1 MWCTKKPGQTTY
13 YHPANIFLLLIL
25 ALLLWRISLMTII
38 AFTDNTESRYAEIA
52 QLTLNHGF
60 WLMPHIYLDQAF
72 FAKPP
77 LSTWL
82 AAFSAKLLGNSELS
96 LRLPSFLAGLVTL
109 GAIWQWGKGL
119 SHTARYFALFA
130 ALTSPLFF
138 VSIGAVMTDAIQMAC
153 VTLALLCVHQ
163 VLNAT
168 PKVPFI
174 SAHAA
179 SRDKELSQ
187 PLNYQ
192 QHTNPHLWRLGFWLA
207 CGIGMLSKGLATIAL
222 IGLPL
227 VLFAVSSKNYQRLW
241 RALWCWHG
249 LLLAALVAVP
259 WYGMAE
265 FAYPGFL
272 NYFFIG
278 EHWMRFTHPGWSG
291 DQYGHAHRYPLG
303 MIWVF
308 WAIAILPWLWVFTR
322 LAWHTLRP
330 KIWASLHETQRLL
343 WCACLAPL
351 LFFTF
356 SSNIILTYPLTAIPP
371 FAVLLAYWYA
381 QNCMHPSRWVILS
394 SVITGMVIIIGSL
407 TLPQALETHSTRQLI
422 RTFHTYARPQQPLIY
437 SFPPPYSAYFYS
449 QENIQLA
456 DRPDSLQ
463 QALAVPGN
471 LIVVASEKN
480 LPPSIVYQKLYENG
494 KSSLIQIKP

>member
-1 MWCTKKPGQTTY
+1 MWCTKKLGQTKAY
-13 YHPANIFLLLIL
+13 CHRANIFLLLIL
-25 ALLLWRISLMTII
+25 MLLLWRISLMAII

-82 AAFSAKLLGNSELS
+82 AALSAKLLGNSELS
-96 LRLPSFLAGLVTL
+96 LRLPSFLAGLITL
-109 GAIWQWGKGL
+109 AAIWQWGKAL
-119 SHTARYFALFA
+119 PYAARYFSVFA

-138 VSIGAVMTDAIQMAC
+138 ISIGAVMTDAIQMAC
-153 VTLALLCVHQ
+153 VMLALFCVHQ

-168 PKVPFI
+168 STEPLMP
-174 SAHAA
+174 AHKT
-179 SRDKELSQ
+179 SWDKKERSEQ
-187 PLNYQ
+187 SNR
-192 QHTNPHLWRLGFWLA
+192 HAHLWRLGFWLA

-227 VLFAVSSKNYQRLW
+227 ALLAVSSKNYQRLW
-241 RALWCWHG
+241 HALWCWHG

-265 FAYPGFL
+265 SAYPGFL

-303 MIWVF
+303 TIWVF
-308 WAIAILPWLWVFTR
+308 WAAAILPWLWIFVR
-322 LAWHTLRP
+322 LAWRTLRP
-330 KIWASLHETQRLL
+330 TAWAQLNEAQRLL

-356 SSNIILTYPLTAIPP
+356 SSNIIFTYPLTAVPP
-371 FAVLLAYWYA
+371 FAALLAYWYA
-381 QNCMHPSRWVILS
+381 QNSLHAWRWVILS
-394 SVITGMVIIIGSL
+394 SVITCTVILIGSL
-407 TLPQALETHSTRQLI
+407 TLPQALETHSTRQLVH
-422 RTFHTYARPQQPLIY
+422 TFQAYAKPTQPLIY
-437 SFPPPYSAYFYS
+437 TFRPPYSAYFYS

-456 DRPDSLQ
+456 DHPDSLK

-471 LIVVASEKN
+471 LLVIASEKN
-480 LPPSIVYQKLYENG
+480 LPPSFAYKKLYENG

>member
-1 MWCTKKPGQTTY
+1 MWRTKKPGQTAY
-13 YHPANIFLLLIL
+13 CRPANIFLLLIL
-25 ALLLWRISLMTII
+25 ALLLWRISLMAII

-60 WLMPHIYLDQAF
+60 WLMPHINLEQAF

-82 AAFSAKLLGNSELS
+82 AALSAKLFGHSELS

-109 GAIWQWGKGL
+109 GAIWQWAKGL
-119 SHTARYFALFA
+119 PTAARCFALFA

-153 VTLALLCVHQ
+153 VTLALFCVHQ
-163 VLNAT
+163 VFSAT
-168 PKVPFI
+168 PTP
-174 SAHAA
+174 AHATSCEKKEGSKQS
-179 SRDKELSQ
+179 SRDVR
-187 PLNYQ
+187 
-192 QHTNPHLWRLGFWLA
+192 LWRLGFWLA

-227 VLFAVSSKNYQRLW
+227 ALLAISSKNYQRLW
-241 RALWCWHG
+241 HALWRWHG

-265 FAYPGFL
+265 SAYPGFL

-303 MIWVF
+303 MIWIF
-308 WAIAILPWLWVFTR
+308 WAIAILPWLWIFIR
-322 LAWHTLRP
+322 LAWRTLRP
-330 KIWASLHETQRLL
+330 TAWAELNEAQRLL

-381 QNCMHPSRWVILS
+381 QNRVHASRWMIFSSIIVGAVIL
-394 SVITGMVIIIGSL
+394 IGSL
-407 TLPQALETHSTRQLI
+407 TLPQTLEAHSTRQLI
-422 RTFHTYARPQQPLIY
+422 HTFQAYAKPQQPLIY
-437 SFPPPYSAYFYS
+437 SFPAPYSAYFYS

-456 DRPDSLQ
+456 DDASSLQ

-480 LPPSIVYQKLYENG
+480 LPPAIAYKKLYENG
-494 KSSLIQIKP
+494 KSSLIQIQP